1 MAYQTDYG
9 GIAWCSLGSSDF
21 RAVGLSLARAIRCRQ
36 PWAISAAGCV
46 PAIGHVLE
54 RLPSNGPTD
63 LRNSY
68 GSARVR
74 TTERTGTESE
84 SKRERSRRMDEQ
96 SDHLS
101 PPIAVRRS
109 SIPHRRTHLTGVS
122 DRIVE
127 SLTAP
132 HKTADVSTVK
142 SRRYV
147 YFDSPLL
154 VHSSGPS
161 RLSSL
166 RISLG
171 GFVTRADV
179 KELP

>member
-1 MAYQTDYG
+1 MFLNDCHLTDQLIC
-9 GIAWCSLGSSDF
+9 GILMVLLGF
-21 RAVGLSLARAIRCRQ
+21 GQ
-36 PWAISAAGCV
+36 
-46 PAIGHVLE
+46 
-54 RLPSNGPTD
+54 
-63 LRNSY
+63 
-68 GSARVR
+68 
-74 TTERTGTESE
+74 TERTGTESE

-132 HKTADVSTVK
+132 HKTADLSTVK

-154 VHSSGPS
+154 VHSS
-161 RLSSL
+161 
-166 RISLG
+166 
-171 GFVTRADV
+171 
-179 KELP
+179 